1 MARLEVERIPVG
13 DNYVWLL
20 HEPGTGATGV
30 VDPATASPVLAR
42 LRAHGWSLDWI
53 LTTHHHADHT
63 GGNLELKRATGCR
76 IAGPKKDAARVP
88 GLDLGLVEGDTF
100 SLGDARARIIET
112 PGHTSGHISFWF
124 EDAKA
129 LFCADT
135 LFSLGCGRLFEGTPA
150 QMWGSLQKLAALP
163 DDAVVYCGHEYT
175 LANARFALTVD
186 PANPALRARA
196 EEVEQLR
203 AEGQPTVPSTLG
215 AERAANPFLRP
226 DDPAIR
232 QTLGME
238 GASDVDVFAEI
249 RRRKDRF

>member
-150 QMWGSLQKLAALP
+150 QMWESLQKLAALP